1 MFGFDNGNSIE
12 PAAPARPVVARKPDP
27 AEIPIREATPIEM
40 RALLRSRAA
49 PHAAETDAVARRHNL
64 YMGERRST
72 RIYYTDYQQK
82 SEVMR
87 AAPQRIT
94 TRLDDRQTVSAML
107 DLAQSRGWQSVK
119 LRGTDNFKREA
130 WVQAQVRGLQT
141 EGYQPKAT
149 DMQEA
154 QRRTVAATPVA
165 QPAKAPAEA
174 MAASTVGSPAA
185 KATKPATA
193 KTVKPAAASTAKPA
207 AASTA
212 KPAAANAGQ
221 AAQKRQATVWGAVET
236 AGHQARQNDAA
247 TAKPAQKPA
256 EKLAS
261 PPTPA
266 EAA

>member
-12 PAAPARPVVARKPDP
+12 PAAPARPAAARKPDP
-27 AEIPIREATPIEM
+27 AEIPIREATPTEI
-40 RALLRSRAA
+40 RALRSRPA
-49 PHAAETDAVARRHNL
+49 PHDIEMDSVARRHNL
-64 YMGERRST
+64 YMMERRST

-94 TRLDDRQTVSAML
+94 TKLDDRQTVSAML
-107 DLAQSRGWQSVK
+107 DLAQARGWQSVK

-130 WVQAQVRGLQT
+130 WVQAQVRGMQT

-174 MAASTVGSPAA
+174 PTASQAPAAAA
-185 KATKPATA
+185 KATKPASKPVKSATA
-193 KTVKPAAASTAKPA
+193 SKAQPAPVDASKMPR
-207 AASTA
+207 
-212 KPAAANAGQ
+212 
-221 AAQKRQATVWGAVET
+221 KRQAAVWGAVEA

-247 TAKPAQKPA
+247 AASPDQKTAQKPA
-256 EKLAS
+256 ALS
-261 PPTPA
+261 T
-266 EAA
+266 AAAAA

>member
-12 PAAPARPVVARKPDP
+12 PVAPARPAVARKPDP
-27 AEIPIREATPIEM
+27 AEMPIREATPTEM
-40 RALLRSRAA
+40 RALRSRPA

-64 YMGERRST
+64 YMAERRST

-107 DLAQSRGWQSVK
+107 DLAQARGWQSVK
-119 LRGTDNFKREA
+119 LRGTDSFKREA
-130 WVQAQVRGLQT
+130 WVQAQVRGMQT

-165 QPAKAPAEA
+165 QPATAPAEA
-174 MAASTVGSPAA
+174 TVASKAPATA
-185 KATKPATA
+185 KATKPAS
-193 KTVKPAAASTAKPA
+193 KPVKAAAASTAQPA
-207 AASTA
+207 
-212 KPAAANAGQ
+212 PVDANKTP
-221 AAQKRQATVWGAVET
+221 QKRQAAVWGAVEA

-247 TAKPAQKPA
+247 ASPDQKTAQKPA
-256 EKLAS
+256 A
-261 PPTPA
+261 PPT
-266 EAA
+266 AAAAA